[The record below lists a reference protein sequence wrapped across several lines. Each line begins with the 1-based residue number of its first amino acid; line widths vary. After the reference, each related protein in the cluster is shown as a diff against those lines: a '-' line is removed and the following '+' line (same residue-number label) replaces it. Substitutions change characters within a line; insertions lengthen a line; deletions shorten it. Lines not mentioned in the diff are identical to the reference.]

1 METAD
6 AVWLAEIKARSDLE
20 TPEVRAKSAAAVEW
34 CKHAAAYAQT
44 HGGKPW
50 RYLLIAHDEV
60 NEAKKLADFARF
72 AVND

>member
-1 METAD
+1 M
-6 AVWLAEIKARSDLE
+6 WLAEKKARPDLE
-20 TPEVRAKSAAAVEW
+20 TREVGAKSAAAVEW

-44 HGGKPW
+44 HGSKPW